1 MFESLRSGWLGSA
14 VLGVTS
20 WRGVAAAHVKLTPKD
35 SCIGT
40 TASRLEA
47 FGVRWLDIRIDLI
60 NRP

>member
-1 MFESLRSGWLGSA
+1 MLESLRSGWLGSA

-20 WRGVAAAHVKLTPKD
+20 WRGAAAHGKLTSKD

-40 TASRLEA
+40 TTSRLEA
-47 FGVRWLDIRIDLI
+47 FGVRWLDIRIDVM